1 MFGKPTGN
9 LLDFG
14 TDKTSSQKKA
24 NGKGGSNLFNTG
36 NSSTDD
42 MMISLKGGSSNK
54 SNSRS
59 YDHYEETEV
68 REDSSLL
75 GGASE
80 PAVKKRDFKTDNISS
95 ADLEKN
101 RSFFQ
106 RFLFDPLK
114 YQAYFDTTTVEV

>member
-1 MFGKPTGN
+1 
-9 LLDFG
+9 
-14 TDKTSSQKKA
+14 
-24 NGKGGSNLFNTG
+24 
-36 NSSTDD
+36 
-42 MMISLKGGSSNK
+42 MMISLKSANK
-54 SNSRS
+54 SNSRG
-59 YDHYEETEV
+59 YDHDEETEV

-75 GGASE
+75 GNVSE

-114 YQAYFDTTTVEV
+114 YQVYFDTTTEEV